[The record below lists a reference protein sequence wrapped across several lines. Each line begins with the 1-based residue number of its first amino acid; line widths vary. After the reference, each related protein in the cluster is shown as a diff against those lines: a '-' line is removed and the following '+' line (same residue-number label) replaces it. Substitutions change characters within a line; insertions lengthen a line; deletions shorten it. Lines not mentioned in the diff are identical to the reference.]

1 MTYRLPIA
9 LCGLLAFGALASTAL
24 ATENPLSPVDRMTRQ
39 NPPAPAAAPSP
50 AYVIGP
56 EDVLSVVFWRD
67 KEMTT
72 DVVVRPDG
80 KISLPVLNEID
91 AAGLTPEQLQQ
102 RILHAASRYVEHP
115 SAPVIVKEIKSRRVF
130 ITGQVNKP
138 GEYVLI
144 GPMRVVQLIAL
155 AGGLQEFADGSH
167 ISVMRVDNGR
177 QVAFPFN
184 YDEVKNRKNL
194 AQNIELKPGD
204 TVIIP

>member
-1 MTYRLPIA
+1 MTNRFAVA
-9 LCGLLAFGALASTAL
+9 LCALLAFGASG
-24 ATENPLSPVDRMTRQ
+24 
-39 NPPAPAAAPSP
+39 PAAQTPIAAAAPP

-102 RILHAASRYVEHP
+102 RILQAAARYFEQP
-115 SAPVIVKEIKSRRVF
+115 SATVIVKEIKSRRVF

-138 GEYVLI
+138 GEYALVS
-144 GPMRVVQLIAL
+144 PMRVVQLIAL
-155 AGGLQEFADGSH
+155 AGGLQEFANGSRM
-167 ISVMRVDNGR
+167 SVMRVDNGR
-177 QVAFPFN
+177 QVAFQFN

-194 AQNIELKPGD
+194 GQNIELKPGD
-204 TVIIP
+204 TVIVP